1 MCGVTDRERERE
13 RMGREVTV
21 VAVESEG
28 VVVESLKE
36 TADAQLCRHKGERS
50 EGEKPE
56 GGAEKKR

>member
-1 MCGVTDRERERE
+1 
-13 RMGREVTV
+13 MGREVTV